1 MEDITLTVSNNLIIR
16 DPAGEYT
23 RGDLASAVG
32 YWKQFIADNDNGYPF
47 GIVYA
52 GGSTSFSAV
61 AVLLALID
69 YGKDYVKI
77 DPYLP
82 IIDYVKSAENNFGGF
97 GKVFVVGY
105 DIRIP
110 EEDFRGSN
118 RIVLADRHSATEYS
132 LPHSLDITFREHNYK
147 YSFTSGTTGKP
158 KLIKTSVGYDA
169 LSIRVAIS
177 EYMQQ
182 DDYCV
187 FSHGM
192 SHVGVH
198 STAILPAVFGASVLS
213 FANHDNWESEMLQAT
228 HSQFFYTMVDSHK
241 MPKCTK
247 LRYVTTGGDYLKP
260 KLLEHLFN
268 GGAQTVVDI
277 YGLTEASPPLAVRY
291 INSLSETDK
300 RFDIINHNYRYS
312 VNTTSGLL
320 LIERPNGVKFSS
332 GDIVDL
338 EENTIRYVGRL
349 LDTNWIRV
357 DGIKMLAGH
366 FKTMLETDTGILNY
380 FINFDNGN
388 NPLINITSK
397 DYASLAEYVRQ
408 KNIVVDID
416 VVDTVPTAD
425 GIKTTRQQ

>member
-1 MEDITLTVSNNLIIR
+1 VEDIVLKVSKNLIIR

-23 RGDLASAVG
+23 REQLAAAVG

-52 GGSTSFSAV
+52 GGSTSFSSV

-82 IIDYVKSAENNFGGF
+82 IIDYVKSAETNFGGF

-105 DIRIP
+105 DIKIP

-118 RIVLADRHSATEYS
+118 RIVLADQHPATKYAV
-132 LPHSLDITFREHNYK
+132 PHSLDITFREHNYK
-147 YSFTSGTTGKP
+147 YSFSSGTTGKP
-158 KLIKTSVGYDA
+158 RLIKTSVGYDA
-169 LSIRVAIS
+169 LSIRIAID
-177 EYMQQ
+177 EYIRP

-213 FANHDNWESEMLQAT
+213 FANHDNWESEMLKAT
-228 HSQFFYTMVDSHK
+228 HSQFFYTMVDTHK

-260 KLLEHLFN
+260 KLLEHLFD

-291 INSLSETDK
+291 INNLSETDK
-300 RFDIINHNYRYS
+300 RFNIINHHYRYS
-312 VNTTSGLL
+312 VNSTSGLL
-320 LIERPNGVKFSS
+320 LIERPNGVQFPS

-338 EENTIRYVGRL
+338 HDNQIRYVGRL

-357 DGIKMLAGH
+357 DGIKMLTGH

-380 FINFDNGN
+380 FINFDNGD

-397 DYASLAEYVRQ
+397 DYATLADYVRQ
-408 KNIVVDID
+408 KSIVIDID

-425 GIKTTRQQ
+425 GIKTTRQ

>member
-1 MEDITLTVSNNLIIR
+1 VEDITLTVSNNLIIR

-291 INSLSETDK
+291 INNLSETDK

>member
-291 INSLSETDK
+291 INNLSETDK